1 VRARPVAAQ
10 GMGYAAGVGL
20 AAGFAAIAQILLA
33 KTMSV
38 SEYGQYGF
46 SYAFLQFAALLFEFG
61 LFVPAARLVARS
73 TPHER
78 PHLIGTALAVY
89 VPVGFAFSL
98 TVFGLSFLTDAIFNV
113 HTGTALRITAALA
126 FAVPFPFV
134 SQLLAQG
141 AGRLHVYSITY
152 AVSQAL
158 FLAGVVIAHAADA
171 NLDVTQALSM
181 RLLTLA
187 AGGVVFV
194 IWMRPVIR
202 RATERAGELLRGA
215 REYGFS
221 VYVGRVLSV
230 GTYNMDVLILAAF
243 TGSETV
249 AFYVLARSFAMP
261 ISFPVTGMASALF
274 PRMARQPGIER
285 RWLAVGWSG
294 SLALGAFVAVVGPL
308 LIGALFESGFGEAAD
323 YIPPLALAQALN
335 GVTGIYNSYLS
346 AQARGRD
353 LQRAGI
359 VLTVSNVALDFAL
372 IPAFGAA
379 GAAWA
384 SVLALMANLIAHIY
398 GYRRSLA
405 ESAEIGPAAAG
416 PGGGQ
421 AP

>member
-1 VRARPVAAQ
+1 
-10 GMGYAAGVGL
+10 MGYAAGVGL
-20 AAGFAAIAQILLA
+20 AAGFAAISQILLA

-38 SEYGQYGF
+38 SEYGEYGF

-73 TPHER
+73 APHER

-89 VPVGFAFSL
+89 VPVGLAFSL
-98 TVFGLSFLTDAIFNV
+98 TVFGLSFVTDAIFNV
-113 HTGTALRITAALA
+113 HTATSLRITAALA

-152 AVSQAL
+152 AFSQAL

-187 AGGVVFV
+187 AGGLAFV
-194 IWMRPVIR
+194 IWIRPVIR

-274 PRMARQPGIER
+274 PRMAREPGIER
-285 RWLAVGWSG
+285 RWLVVGWSG

-372 IPAFGAA
+372 IPPFGAA

-384 SVLALMANLIAHIY
+384 SVLALTANLIAHIH

-405 ESAEIGPAAAG
+405 EGTEPRPAAAG
-416 PGGGQ
+416 PGDDQ
-421 AP
+421 AA